1 MTAAEND
8 RLRADIE
15 KDLVNT
21 ARVPAVARSMSNGML
36 RADIENVL
44 VDTAEVPV
52 VARSISCGPCAR
64 LSSAAS
70 LPSVST
76 EKSTIEQL
84 CKGGNGACTRE
95 HVVNRTDTWIHAR
108 PQHRYHRYQ
117 RQSYRTWPPSPV
129 STDLKT
135 LEVLTNE
142 LQRAFTPR

>member
-1 MTAAEND
+1 MGELAGSEDFPSLTKEIAMTAAEND
-8 RLRADIE
+8 RLRADI
-15 KDLVNT
+15 DH
-21 ARVPAVARSMSNGML
+21 
-36 RADIENVL
+36 VL
-44 VDTAEVPV
+44 VDTAEVPA

-76 EKSTIEQL
+76 GKATVEQL
-84 CKGGNGACTRE
+84 CKGGNGACKRE

-108 PQHRYHRYQ
+108 PHHRYQRYQ
-117 RQSYRTWPPSPV
+117 RQSYRTWPPSTV

-142 LQRAFTPR
+142 LQRAFTPRWA